1 MADFVPKPLYTKKEL
16 QSFRDKNMRDG
27 MFVTDEQTVESM
39 EDLEKLLFLWQE
51 ETNERMGEDTVSLDG
66 EITKSDG
73 VSYSRLVIQGIS
85 CVLETESLSLIIW
98 LCLTVSWFMT
108 SRSIFSG

>member
-1 MADFVPKPLYTKKEL
+1 
-16 QSFRDKNMRDG
+16 MRDG

-66 EITKSDG
+66 EITKRM
-73 VSYSRLVIQGIS
+73 VLLLKACNIQIG
-85 CVLETESLSLIIW
+85 L
-98 LCLTVSWFMT
+98 
-108 SRSIFSG
+108 